1 MMSEMF
7 LDSSF
12 AIALSAASDQYHR
25 RAVEISG
32 VIEAQGTRLI
42 TTHAVLLEIGNALSR
57 QRYRRAAIQLLK
69 SLHAD
74 PSILLVSL
82 SDSLYQRAFQL
93 FEGRWDKEWG
103 MTDCLSFVVMEER
116 SVHEALTADH
126 HFRQAGFRALLL
138 DD

>member
-1 MMSEMF
+1 MSEMF

-12 AIALSAASDQYHR
+12 AIALSASSDRYHH

-32 VIEAQGTRLI
+32 LIEAQSIRLV

-57 QRYRRAAIQLLK
+57 QRYRQAAIQLLT

-74 PSILLVSL
+74 PSVVLVSL
-82 SDSLYQRAFQL
+82 SDPLYQRAFQL
-93 FEGRWDKEWG
+93 YEGRRDKEWG

-116 SVHEALTADH
+116 SVHEALTADD

-138 DD
+138 DH

>member
-1 MMSEMF
+1 MSEMF

-12 AIALSAASDQYHR
+12 AIALSATSDQFHR
-25 RAVEISG
+25 KAVEISG
-32 VIEAQGTRLI
+32 LIEAQSIRLI

-57 QRYRRAAIQLLK
+57 QRYRRAAIQLLT

-74 PSILLVSL
+74 PSIVLVSL
-82 SDSLYQRAFQL
+82 SDPLYQRAFQL
-93 FEGRWDKEWG
+93 FEERSDKEWG

-138 DD
+138 EL